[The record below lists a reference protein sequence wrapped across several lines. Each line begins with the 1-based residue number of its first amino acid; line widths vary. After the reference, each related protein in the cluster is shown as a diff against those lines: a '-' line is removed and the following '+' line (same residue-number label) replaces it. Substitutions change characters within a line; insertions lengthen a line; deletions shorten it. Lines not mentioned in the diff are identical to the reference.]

1 MLSVEHIEVYYGK
14 SHVLQDVSFSAD
26 TDEVIALLGRN
37 GAGKTTAL
45 RAILGLTPP
54 RSGRIVFDGEDVTG
68 DPPERNANRGIGY
81 VPQDRRL
88 FPDLTVRENLVMGL
102 GTARLDTDRIDELV
116 ERFPPLDG
124 RLDQRAGTL
133 SGGERQMTAMARAL
147 MGEPHLLLLDEP
159 TEGLMPALIP
169 EIEST
174 IQNLADTGYTIV
186 LVEQHVDL
194 VLELADRVNLIENG
208 RIRETVDPAVLAT
221 DEELLERY
229 LGVTGGS

>member
-14 SHVLQDVSFSAD
+14 SHVLHDVSFSAD
-26 TDEVIALLGRN
+26 ADEVVALLGRN

-54 RSGRIVFDGEDVTG
+54 RSGRIVFEGEDVTG

-102 GTARLDTDRIDELV
+102 GTARLDPARIDELV

-147 MGEPHLLLLDEP
+147 MGDPHLVLLDEP

-174 IQNLADTGYTIV
+174 IQNLADAGYTIV

-208 RIRETVDPAVLAT
+208 RIRETVEPDVLAA
-221 DEELLERY
+221 DEALLERY